1 MPNFTN
7 QDFESHAEQITRSFQ
22 AGESN
27 GGSTLNDLVTK
38 VAKDLNLTPEQV
50 SRLCKRVN
58 VKNFEVKFA
67 AMDGDKNVKFE
78 LAQPEQVVASL
89 FKDAEIKTAE
99 VADLYP
105 DLPKPTPLPL
115 LDSVKLASAEAHAA
129 RTASFLP
136 TTPPVDILYERARKM
151 TEVLEGRAKQAD
163 DAWNSAVNGV
173 IARTKGIRWDHDA
186 FEKSALCLVGDVAV
200 PELEQVR
207 STLGMPALGL
217 DQTKVAALVD
227 RIDVKPTQEALLIK
241 RAADARKSCY
251 ENVTAAQA
259 SAEARDGYHAK
270 LKELL
275 RG

>member
-99 VADLYP
+99 AADLYP
-105 DLPKPTPLPL
+105 DLPKPTSLPL

-186 FEKSALCLVGDVAV
+186 FEKSALCLVGDAAV

>member
-22 AGESN
+22 AGEGN
-27 GGSTLNDLVTK
+27 GGGSLNDLVTK

-67 AMDGDKNVKFE
+67 AMEGDKNVKFE
-78 LAQPEQVVASL
+78 LAQPEQVVATL

-99 VADLYP
+99 AADLYP
-105 DLPKPTPLPL
+105 DLPKPATEPL

-129 RTASFLP
+129 RAASFIP
-136 TTPPVDILYERARKM
+136 ATPPVDILYERARKM
-151 TEVLEGRAKQAD
+151 TDVLEGRAKQAD
-163 DAWNSAVNGV
+163 CAWNSAINEV
-173 IARTKGIRWDHDA
+173 IGRTKGMRWDHDT
-186 FEKSALCLVGDVAV
+186 FEKSALCLVGDAAL

-207 STLGMPALGL
+207 SALGMPALGL
-217 DQTKVAALVD
+217 EQTKVAFLVD
-227 RIDVKPTQEALLIK
+227 RIDVRPTQEALLIK

-251 ENVTAAQA
+251 ENVAAAQT
-259 SAEARDGYHAK
+259 SAEVRDGYHAK